1 MSGIVSFIINNKFD
15 GVQCKILL
23 YIAYSKKYKTT
34 VKALSEK
41 LNETQKDIIQSLE
54 TLKSPSFILKIDES
68 GSFIVDFKNRE
79 TVFEI
84 ENDTRYKILK
94 KNDEINDKA
103 KELGEIWKKVCNK
116 PKSEI
121 KDKRLRVLKK
131 ALEKYGFE
139 KAEKSII
146 GCSKTL
152 WNMGYDDH
160 GEKLNKRYVD
170 LSLIFRNEEYVERFI
185 ENSELP
191 SIEEQI
197 EQIKTKKNTLKKTNK
212 ISDAQDQRNDWLEN
226 RLSMFGNEEEPIKR
240 ISQK

>member
-1 MSGIVSFIINNKFD
+1 M
-15 GVQCKILL
+15 
-23 YIAYSKKYKTT
+23 AYSKKYTT
-34 VKALSEK
+34 TIKNLSEK
-41 LNETQKDIIQSLE
+41 LGETQKDVVYALE
-54 TLKSPSFILKIDES
+54 NFKSPHFILKINNNDE
-68 GSFIVDFKNRE
+68 FVIDFKGRE
-79 TVFEI
+79 TIFKI
-84 ENDTRYKILK
+84 ENDTRYKVLK
-94 KNDEINDKA
+94 KDDELNDKA
-103 KELGEIWKKVCNK
+103 KELGELWKKVCNK
-116 PKSEI
+116 PRSEI

-191 SIEEQI
+191 EIEEQI
-197 EQIKTKKNTLKKTNK
+197 EQIKTRKNALKRSNK
-212 ISDAQDQRNDWLEN
+212 VTDAKNQRNDWLEN
-226 RLSMFGNEEEPIKR
+226 RLNMFSESEDFKR

>member
-1 MSGIVSFIINNKFD
+1 
-15 GVQCKILL
+15 
-23 YIAYSKKYKTT
+23 
-34 VKALSEK
+34 
-41 LNETQKDIIQSLE
+41 
-54 TLKSPSFILKIDES
+54 
-68 GSFIVDFKNRE
+68 
-79 TVFEI
+79 
-84 ENDTRYKILK
+84 
-94 KNDEINDKA
+94 
-103 KELGEIWKKVCNK
+103 
-116 PKSEI
+116 
-121 KDKRLRVLKK
+121 LKK

-197 EQIKTKKNTLKKTNK
+197 EQIKARKNALKKTNK
-212 ISDAQDQRNDWLEN
+212 VTDAHSQRNDWLEN
-226 RLSMFGNEEEPIKR
+226 RLSMFGGDEEPVKR

>member
-1 MSGIVSFIINNKFD
+1 M
-15 GVQCKILL
+15 
-23 YIAYSKKYKTT
+23 AYSKKYTTTIKT
-34 VKALSEK
+34 LSEK
-41 LNETQKDIIQSLE
+41 LGETQKDVVYALE
-54 TLKSPSFILKIDES
+54 NFKSPHFILKINNNDE
-68 GSFIVDFKNRE
+68 FVIDFKGRE
-79 TVFEI
+79 TIFKI
-84 ENDTRYKILK
+84 ENDTRYKVLK
-94 KNDEINDKA
+94 KDDELNDKA
-103 KELGEIWKKVCNK
+103 KELGELWKKVCNK
-116 PKSEI
+116 PRSEI

-197 EQIKTKKNTLKKTNK
+197 EQIKARKNALNKTNK
-212 ISDAQDQRNDWLEN
+212 VTDAHSQRNDWLEN
-226 RLSMFGNEEEPIKR
+226 RLSMFGGDEEPVKR

>member
-23 YIAYSKKYKTT
+23 YIAYSKKYTTT
-34 VKALSEK
+34 VKTLAEK
-41 LNETQKDIIQSLE
+41 LNETQKDIIQALE
-54 TLKSPSFILKIDES
+54 KLKSPSFSLRINES
-68 GSFIVDFKNRE
+68 DAFVIDFKNRE

-84 ENDTRYKILK
+84 ENDTRYKVLK
-94 KNDEINDKA
+94 KDDEMNDKA
-103 KELGEIWKKVCNK
+103 KELGEIWKRVCNK

-152 WNMGYDDH
+152 WNMGYDDR

-197 EQIKTKKNTLKKTNK
+197 EQIKAKKNALKKTNK
-212 ISDAQDQRNDWLEN
+212 VTDAHSQRNDWLEN
-226 RLSMFGNEEEPIKR
+226 RLSMFGGDEEPIKR

>member
-1 MSGIVSFIINNKFD
+1 M
-15 GVQCKILL
+15 
-23 YIAYSKKYKTT
+23 AYSKKYTTTIKT
-34 VKALSEK
+34 LSEK
-41 LNETQKDIIQSLE
+41 LGETQKDVVYALE
-54 TLKSPSFILKIDES
+54 NFKSPHFILKINNNDE
-68 GSFIVDFKNRE
+68 FVIDFKGRE
-79 TVFEI
+79 TIFKI
-84 ENDTRYKILK
+84 ENDTRYKVLK
-94 KNDEINDKA
+94 KDDELNDKA

-116 PKSEI
+116 PRSEI

-197 EQIKTKKNTLKKTNK
+197 EQIKARKNALNKTNK
-212 ISDAQDQRNDWLEN
+212 VTDAHSQRNDWLEN
-226 RLSMFGNEEEPIKR
+226 RLSMFGGDEEPVKR

>member
-1 MSGIVSFIINNKFD
+1 M
-15 GVQCKILL
+15 
-23 YIAYSKKYKTT
+23 AYSKKYTTTIKT
-34 VKALSEK
+34 LSEK
-41 LNETQKDIIQSLE
+41 LGETQKDVVYALE
-54 TLKSPSFILKIDES
+54 NFKSPHFILKINNNDE
-68 GSFIVDFKNRE
+68 FVIDFKGRE
-79 TVFEI
+79 TIFKI
-84 ENDTRYKILK
+84 ENDTRYKVLK
-94 KNDEINDKA
+94 KDDELNDKA
-103 KELGEIWKKVCNK
+103 KELGELWKKVCNK
-116 PKSEI
+116 PRSEI

-197 EQIKTKKNTLKKTNK
+197 EKIKARKNALNKTNK
-212 ISDAQDQRNDWLEN
+212 VTDAHSQRNDWLEN
-226 RLSMFGNEEEPIKR
+226 RLSMFGGDEEPVKR